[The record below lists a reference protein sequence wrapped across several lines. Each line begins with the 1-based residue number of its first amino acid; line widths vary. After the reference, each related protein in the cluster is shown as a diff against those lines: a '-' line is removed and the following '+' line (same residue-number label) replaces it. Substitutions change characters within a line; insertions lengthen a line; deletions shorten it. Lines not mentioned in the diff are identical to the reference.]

1 MYTSQVCARIASI
14 DSSVTVIN
22 AIDDLPAF
30 DVRSSAYLL
39 NALVA
44 HYPPSSVILG
54 IVDPSVGSE
63 RQPICFKIG
72 MRWHVGPDNGIFSRI
87 LLSTNEVPTIYR
99 IAEIDANSSTTFHGR
114 DIFAPAAAKLAQ
126 DEASLQVEIFD
137 QSQSLMYSRD
147 WPLELQEIVYIDSF
161 GNCMTGVSG
170 SSIQLSNTVTIR
182 NTDFNYADK
191 FSDVAIGQG
200 FWYINSIGLVEIAAN
215 QASIADMCKIAIG
228 TPMCMQ

>member
-1 MYTSQVCARIASI
+1 MYTGQVCARIASI
-14 DSSVTVIN
+14 DSRVTVIN

-30 DVRSSAYLL
+30 DIRSSAYLL

-54 IVDPSVGSE
+54 VVDPSVGSE

-72 MRWHVGPDNGIFSRI
+72 LRWHVGPDNGIFSRI
-87 LLSTNEVPTIYR
+87 LRSTNENPTIYR
-99 IAEIDANSSTTFHGR
+99 IAEIEANSSTTFHGR
-114 DIFAPAAAKLAQ
+114 DIFAPAAVKLAQ
-126 DEASLQVEIFD
+126 EEASLQVERYD
-137 QSQSLMYSRD
+137 QSKTLMYSHD
-147 WPLELQEIVYIDSF
+147 WPFELQEIVYIDSF

-170 SSIQLSNTVTIR
+170 SSIKLSNTVTIR
-182 NTDFNYADK
+182 NTDFSYADK

-215 QASIADMCKIAIG
+215 QASIANMCKIAVG
-228 TPMCMQ
+228 TPMRLQ

>member
-1 MYTSQVCARIASI
+1 MYTGQVYARIASI
-14 DSSVTVIN
+14 DSRVTVIN
-22 AIDDLPAF
+22 AIDDLPEF

-54 IVDPSVGSE
+54 VVDPSVGSE

-72 MRWHVGPDNGIFSRI
+72 LRWYVGPDNGIFSRI
-87 LLSTNEVPTIYR
+87 LLSTNEIPTIYR
-99 IAEIDANSSTTFHGR
+99 IAEIDAISSTTFHGR
-114 DIFAPAAAKLAQ
+114 DIFAPAAVKLAQ
-126 DEASLQVEIFD
+126 EEASLQVERYD
-137 QSQSLMYSRD
+137 QSETLMYSRD
-147 WPLELQEIVYIDSF
+147 WPFELQEIVYIDSF

-182 NTDFNYADK
+182 NTNFNYADK

-215 QASIADMCKIAIG
+215 QASIADMCKIAVG
-228 TPMCMQ
+228 TPMRMQ